1 MTKRTTTTST
11 LLRHRSWHGLRLGG
25 PAALGLAL
33 GTGMPACGGDGQGDA
48 SGSSG
53 PLECEHGMSYDCA
66 CPDGSMGTQLCAHDS
81 SGFEPCACGGDATAT
96 TSSSAEGSAS
106 GTSGTSDTPGSTGP
120 APGTDTSA
128 DGSTSAGTSGTS
140 EDSSTNGAAP
150 VAQVNHPGDGEM
162 RPAGVVIPFIG
173 EATDLEDGL
182 LTGASLVWVDSVE
195 GEIGQGESFDIV
207 LPTLGQ
213 HTITL
218 TATDADGN
226 IGEDSITITVFE

>member
-1 MTKRTTTTST
+1 MITITTSTTST
-11 LLRHRSWHGLRLGG
+11 LLRRCLHLAG
-25 PAALGLAL
+25 PAVLGLAL
-33 GTGMPACGGDGQGDA
+33 GAGTPACGGDGESDA

-53 PLECEHGMSYDCA
+53 PLECEHGMPYACT
-66 CPDGSMGTQLCAHDS
+66 CPDGSMSTQLCAHDS
-81 SGFEPCACGGDATAT
+81 SGFEPCMCGGDVTAT
-96 TSSSAEGSAS
+96 TSGSADGS
-106 GTSGTSDTPGSTGP
+106 ATGSAGTSDTPGSTGP
-120 APGTDTSA
+120 APATDTSA
-128 DGSTSAGTSGTS
+128 DGSTSPGPTGTS
-140 EDSSTNGAAP
+140 EETSTNGAAP
-150 VAQVNHPGDGEM
+150 VAQINNPGDGEM
-162 RPAGVVIPFIG
+162 RPAGVVIPFVG

-195 GEIGQGESFDIV
+195 GEIGQGEGFDIV